1 MCNEQLLSTGSCT
14 NYSNKHGRVAV
25 YAMETI
31 EVVPDSQLTNECS
44 VSEFLECS
52 LSNTLDWVR
61 LQTSWFLVYQIN
73 IK

>member
-14 NYSNKHGRVAV
+14 NNNNKHSRVAV
-25 YAMETI
+25 YAMEII

-44 VSEFLECS
+44 VSEFLECR